1 MVVCYLLNGL
11 DSSVYNVNVSE
22 CRLYNEDGVVASAR
36 IGILATGEIKPNSYK
51 ECKFRLPANTIYVE
65 DVNLRKIE
73 MDCTFKYSVE

>member
-36 IGILATGEIKPNSYK
+36 IGILGTGEIKPNSYK